1 VARPPDPALKER
13 LLDEVV
19 AYLAANGLG
28 LLSLRPLAAALNTST
43 NRLVHHFGT
52 KEELIDAALARALA
66 IQESV
71 QNKWLAD
78 DPNISE
84 ANLLRRWWSWI
95 CASPQNM
102 AIVRLGLEAAA
113 LDATLTGISSTVREQ
128 QIGVWRTLIER
139 RLRTEGL
146 SADDAALEAS
156 MLKATFTGLSID
168 LMATGDRTRL
178 GAALE
183 ETLVRLERRYGQVE
197 SSQSARTPPQSSKK

>member
-1 VARPPDPALKER
+1 MARPPDPALKQR

-52 KEELIDAALARALA
+52 KEELTDAALARALEV
-66 IQESV
+66 QEAV

-78 DPNISE
+78 EPDISE
-84 ANLLRRWWSWI
+84 ANLLRRWWAWI
-95 CASPQNM
+95 CASPENLAVM
-102 AIVRLGLEAAA
+102 RLGLEAAA

-139 RLRTEGL
+139 RLRSEGL
-146 SADDAALEAS
+146 NPDEAKLEAS

-168 LMATGDRTRL
+168 LMASGDRKRL
-178 GAALE
+178 SAALE
-183 ETLVRLERRYGQVE
+183 ETLVRLEHRY
-197 SSQSARTPPQSSKK
+197 SNASRTPKK